1 MKRKNIRL
9 LPPIAL
15 DERQKQQMYQIEHHG
30 FWLAYFGILAL
41 LLLEI
46 LTNASGI
53 LIGCTTVLLLAL
65 SIYMEFCCIRRGLW
79 DWRLKP
85 SPKSNALMSMVGA
98 VCIFVFTLLVYAKQG
113 YFVHSPALMCLCA
126 LIAAF
131 FTFLLTFA
139 LLSVTARACTKRNE
153 QLDEACEEDEDE

>member
-15 DERQKQQMYQIEHHG
+15 DERQRQQMYQIEHRG

-53 LIGCTTVLLLAL
+53 LIGCTTILLLAL
-65 SIYMEFCCIRRGLW
+65 SIYTECCCIRRGLW

-85 SPKSNALMSMVGA
+85 NPKSNALMSMIG
-98 VCIFVFTLLVYAKQG
+98 
-113 YFVHSPALMCLCA
+113 
-126 LIAAF
+126 AF
-131 FTFLLTFA
+131 FTFILTFA
-139 LLSVTARACTKRNE
+139 LLSVTAHICNKRNAR
-153 QLDEACEEDEDE
+153 LDEACEEDEDE

>member
-15 DERQKQQMYQIEHHG
+15 DERQRQQMYQIEHRG
-30 FWLAYFGILAL
+30 FWFAYFGILAL

-53 LIGCTTVLLLAL
+53 LIGCTTILLLAL
-65 SIYMEFCCIRRGLW
+65 SIYMECCCIRRGLW

-85 SPKSNALMSMVGA
+85 NPKSNALMSMIGA
-98 VCIFVFTLLVYAKQG
+98 VCIFVLQSSTKVVSAPRPF
-113 YFVHSPALMCLCA
+113 SSS
-126 LIAAF
+126 ISI
-131 FTFLLTFA
+131 FLSFSSSA
-139 LLSVTARACTKRNE
+139 SASFS
-153 QLDEACEEDEDE
+153 

>member
-15 DERQKQQMYQIEHHG
+15 DERQRQQMYQIEHRG
-30 FWLAYFGILAL
+30 FWFAYFGILAL

-53 LIGCTTVLLLAL
+53 LIGCTTILLLAL
-65 SIYMEFCCIRRGLW
+65 SIYTECCCIRRGLW

-85 SPKSNALMSMVGA
+85 NPKSNALMSMIGA
-98 VCIFVFTLLVYAKQG
+98 VCIFVFTLLVYTKNG
-113 YFVHSPALMCLCA
+113 YFVNSPALMYLCA

-131 FTFLLTFA
+131 FTFILTFA
-139 LLSVTARACTKRNE
+139 LLSVTAHICNKRKAR
-153 QLDEACEEDEDE
+153 LDEACEDDEEE